1 MKKMETTRT
10 MAERW
15 NLTERRVSK
24 LCNDGMI
31 RGAVK
36 KGRSWQIPADTEKPV
51 DRRVR
56 TGAYQNHDVQTRL
69 PIPIGVSDYRHAST
83 EYFYVAKTLLIRDIL
98 DERPLVSL
106 FTRPRRFGKTLNMDM
121 LRTFFE
127 LSDKDTSVYFR
138 NRNIWKCGR
147 KPSEFLKMPSCFPL
161 ALSWPGVRIPGLF

>member
-24 LCNDGMI
+24 LCKDGMI

-36 KGRSWQIPADTEKPV
+36 DGRSWQIPADTEKPV

-69 PIPIGVSDYRHAST
+69 PIPIGVSDYRH
-83 EYFYVAKTLLIRDIL
+83 D
-98 DERPLVSL
+98 VSL
-106 FTRPRRFGKTLNMDM
+106 LHP
-121 LRTFFE
+121 
-127 LSDKDTSVYFR
+127 
-138 NRNIWKCGR
+138 
-147 KPSEFLKMPSCFPL
+147 
-161 ALSWPGVRIPGLF
+161 